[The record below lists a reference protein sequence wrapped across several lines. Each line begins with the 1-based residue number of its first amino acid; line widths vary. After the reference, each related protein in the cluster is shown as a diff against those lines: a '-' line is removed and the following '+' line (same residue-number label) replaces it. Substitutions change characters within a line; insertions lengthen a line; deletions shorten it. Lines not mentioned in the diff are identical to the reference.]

1 MCRFKF
7 QVDLNKKKMLN
18 FGHQIEDFNWNLRC
32 FLDALNSFENDVGLG
47 DNMTLHLL
55 AKAQETANKLSENL
69 QFNRSKNESEMIMCS
84 MDSKH
89 FEMRRTIYC
98 RRCEVGACAF
108 PFNFLY
114 FNRISSHD

>member
-1 MCRFKF
+1 M
-7 QVDLNKKKMLN
+7 
-18 FGHQIEDFNWNLRC
+18 
-32 FLDALNSFENDVGLG
+32 DALNSFENEVGLG

-55 AKAQETANKLSENL
+55 AKSQETIAKLSENL

-98 RRCEVGACAF
+98 RRCEVCACAF
-108 PFNFLY
+108 TFDFLY
-114 FNRISSHD
+114 IDPISLHY